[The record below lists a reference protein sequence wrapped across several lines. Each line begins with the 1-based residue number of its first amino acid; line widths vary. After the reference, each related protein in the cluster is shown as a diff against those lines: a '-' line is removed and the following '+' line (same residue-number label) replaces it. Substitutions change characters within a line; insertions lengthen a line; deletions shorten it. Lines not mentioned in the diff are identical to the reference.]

1 MSRLWELK
9 NEPEQAAVEALQSEI
24 KVSDL
29 FAKIAIQRGLD
40 SRDKLDQFLHPDETA
55 FHDPFLLYD
64 MEVAIE
70 RIEEAIENGEKITI
84 YGDYDADGITAT
96 TILYETLDSI
106 GANVSYY
113 IPNRFEDGYGPNLRV
128 YQELIAGGTKL
139 ILTVDNGVAG
149 HEAIAFAQEN
159 GVDVVVTDHHEIPES
174 LPEAYAIVHPRHPEG
189 HYPCPD
195 LAGAGVALKVCQALL
210 GEMPAEYI
218 ELAAIGTVADLVPLI
233 GENRALVYYGLKF
246 LKESQRPGL
255 RSLYQVAG
263 LDPQTITESSIGF
276 IIAPRLNA
284 VGRISDANQA
294 VDLLLSLDL
303 EEARLKAEKIES
315 LNQERK
321 DLVEKTHQNA
331 QAMAQEEEG
340 RLLILA
346 SPDWHEGILGI
357 VASRLVEEFSK
368 PVILLHENE
377 EKGILKGSGR
387 SISSVNLYELIDSA
401 RDLTQAF
408 GGHHMAAGLSLA
420 QEDFPAFKQALE
432 DEAGRMSEEVAFTD
446 TLEVDLAIDPGQAT
460 IEAIEEL
467 DQLQPFGTG
476 NPAPVFLME
485 DQVLY
490 EARQIG
496 ARKNHLKA
504 KLEGREN
511 SLDVIGFGLGDR
523 LDQMGDRPQVS
534 LVGQLEINEWNGQKK
549 PQLKLDDLKAADL
562 QVIDKRGKKIPAE
575 IWQLADSSLI
585 FYDASLYQMAQ
596 ERGLALENSYLLNS
610 DKTLSDLEEVEKI
623 VFVDCPPSLDRLKE
637 ILAATNPS
645 YIYACFYSR
654 KNLYLEKIPG
664 RKELGLVYQ
673 YLSQHPSLPLENL
686 EQILGQYL
694 KIKPDDMTFIFD
706 LFEEVGFIKRDQ
718 EKMQFYPGQEKVDL
732 KETKVYQDY
741 QDQVRAEEILLY
753 SSVKELTEWLTSQKS
768 GGKN

>member
-1 MSRLWELK
+1 MSRQWELK
-9 NEPEQAAVEALQSEI
+9 NEPGEASVEALQSKV
-24 KVSDL
+24 KVSEL

-40 SRDKLDQFLHPDETA
+40 SQDKLDQFLHPDETS

-64 MEVAIE
+64 MDLAIE
-70 RIEEAIENGEKITI
+70 RIEEAIENAEKITI

-96 TILYETLDSI
+96 TILYETLASI

-113 IPNRFEDGYGPNLRV
+113 IPNRFEDGYGPNLKV
-128 YQELIAGGTKL
+128 YQELIADDTKL
-139 ILTVDNGVAG
+139 IVTVDNGVAG
-149 HEAIAFAQEN
+149 HEAIAYANEN

-174 LPEAYAIVHPRHPEG
+174 LPEAYAIVHPRHPKG

-303 EEARLKAEKIES
+303 EEAMLKAEKIES

-321 DLVEKTHQNA
+321 DLVEKTHQDA

-340 RLLILA
+340 KLLILA

-368 PVILLHENE
+368 PVILLHENQ

-420 QEDFPAFKQALE
+420 QEDYPAFKQALE
-432 DEAGRMSEEVAFTD
+432 DEAGRMSEEVAFID
-446 TLEVDLAIDPGQAT
+446 ALEVDLVIDPDQAT

-485 DQVLY
+485 DQVLF

-504 KLEGREN
+504 KLEGEEN

-523 LDQMGDRPQVS
+523 LDLMGDRPQVS
-534 LVGQLEINEWNGQKK
+534 MVGQLEINEWNGQKK

-575 IWQLADSSLI
+575 IWDLSDSSLI
-585 FYDASLYQMAQ
+585 FFDPDLYQMAQ
-596 ERGLALENSYLLNS
+596 ERGLAMENSYLLDSNQAL
-610 DKTLSDLEEVEKI
+610 LSLNEAEKV
-623 VFVDCPPSLDRLKE
+623 VFVDCPPSLELLKE
-637 ILAATNPS
+637 ILAVTNPS

-654 KNLYLEKIPG
+654 KNLYLEKSPG
-664 RKELGLVYQ
+664 RKEFGLVYQ
-673 YLSQHPSLPLENL
+673 YLSRHTVLPLENL

-694 KIKPDDMTFIFD
+694 KIKPVDMTFIFD

-718 EKMQFYPGQEKVDL
+718 EKMQFYPSQEKVDL
-732 KETKVYQDY
+732 KETRTYQDY
-741 QDQVRAEEILLY
+741 QDQVKAEEILLY